1 MIPRKFVATTSRE
14 ALYKVREALG
24 DEAII
29 LSNKQVPGGVEI
41 IAVSEHEMDAFA
53 HEAHTEP
60 ERRSKPASSAPAPA
74 ASFSSPQWP
83 RYPEPGVGAAA
94 HYQHWQNASWSS
106 SDEEFDSAI
115 PIMEE
120 SVLSS
125 SHLNQYWQ
133 TNTPDPS
140 SSRQTP
146 LQTVQ
151 IPSAQYAPHSSA
163 VREMESVLP
172 WMKNLE
178 AAPREPVRESRE
190 PIAAHKGQPSQPS
203 NGTQQ
208 TGCTSAPVPRPDFY
222 HASPVS
228 HQGKSLDST
237 PESTRKNERIH
248 SADIPRNTSFNANAS
263 PVLKPHSSSENS
275 LSSSHS
281 AMKTSGPSPSFHL
294 EKNSSTAAGHP
305 KEDQAIQH
313 ELKLLRSILEGQL
326 AGFAWHELSQRSSLH
341 LTLMRWLLSAG
352 ISPALSREILE
363 GLPQVKDVMVAMNEV
378 RHRLSQHI
386 DCMPAHEDIIDKG
399 GIYALVGTTGVGKTT
414 TVAKLAAR
422 CTLKHGAQHVALLT
436 TDSYRIGAHDQLKAY
451 GRILSV
457 PVYGIRDESDLVSAL
472 NDLSTRR
479 LILIDTIGMS
489 QRDRRLVEQI
499 ALLGRQGGKVQ
510 QLLLIAANAQA
521 STLEDVVRAYGS
533 SQLAGVVI
541 SKLDETAQI
550 GAVLD
555 ILARHRLRLCYLTD
569 GQRVPEDLH
578 LPDAKTLV
586 ERAFQDIGTVSPLT
600 LRDDEY
606 PLVWK

>member
-1 MIPRKFVATTSRE
+1 MSVH
-14 ALYKVREALG
+14 
-24 DEAII
+24 D
-29 LSNKQVPGGVEI
+29 
-41 IAVSEHEMDAFA
+41 
-53 HEAHTEP
+53 
-60 ERRSKPASSAPAPA
+60 
-74 ASFSSPQWP
+74 
-83 RYPEPGVGAAA
+83 
-94 HYQHWQNASWSS
+94 NA
-106 SDEEFDSAI
+106 
-115 PIMEE
+115 
-120 SVLSS
+120 
-125 SHLNQYWQ
+125 
-133 TNTPDPS
+133 
-140 SSRQTP
+140 
-146 LQTVQ
+146 
-151 IPSAQYAPHSSA
+151 
-163 VREMESVLP
+163 
-172 WMKNLE
+172 
-178 AAPREPVRESRE
+178 
-190 PIAAHKGQPSQPS
+190 
-203 NGTQQ
+203 
-208 TGCTSAPVPRPDFY
+208 
-222 HASPVS
+222 
-228 HQGKSLDST
+228 
-237 PESTRKNERIH
+237 
-248 SADIPRNTSFNANAS
+248 
-263 PVLKPHSSSENS
+263 
-275 LSSSHS
+275 
-281 AMKTSGPSPSFHL
+281 
-294 EKNSSTAAGHP
+294 HP
-305 KEDQAIQH
+305 KEDIAIQH

-363 GLPQVKDVMVAMNEV
+363 GLPAVKDVMVAMNEV
-378 RHRLSQHI
+378 KHRLSQHI
-386 DCMPAHEDIIDKG
+386 DCMPTHDDIIDKG

-479 LILIDTIGMS
+479 VILIDTIGMS

-578 LPDAKTLV
+578 LPDAKALV
-586 ERAFQDIGTVSPLT
+586 DRAFQDIGSVSSISL
-600 LRDDEY
+600 L
-606 PLVWK
+606 